1 MNFSEYKDVFY
12 ASKKYW
18 MIYLIMIIVLGI
30 STCRYRNLTDPRF
43 ELATLL
49 VVAIV
54 GIFCILY
61 YFMHNSDNEM
71 YKVAFVVILCF
82 GIITSFI
89 VPICDVSDETEHLA
103 RAEITS
109 QGVLIPHWTGD
120 DLGVDRAYNASGP
133 HKANP
138 YNKGAGYSSIVA
150 VNFFTD
156 FLGKTVYQTAYD
168 TEKIDF
174 TPTIIVSAFEQNPF
188 YGYIPQ
194 AIGML
199 VAKLLDL
206 NVIWLMWLGRIFNLI
221 CYAGLISL
229 AIKKTPV
236 LKIPLLAVA
245 CIPLAMYQA
254 SSLSIDSMII
264 GLAILAIAYFIR
276 MYKAEIASL
285 EVKHVVIFSVIC
297 LLLGLCK
304 LPYLAFILMLF
315 MIPFE
320 NFKKGKKI
328 IPYMI
333 ICLIIVGIIGVLWSK
348 YSTPTLMHSW
358 RSRLKFIN
366 STAQMNYVTSHPIF
380 IGRFIQQMCTYNLSH
395 IVYGTFN
402 FFGAAQKNHYTDSYH
417 LVVACLLI
425 FLAVTLLAYPKNI
438 RFKTRTKLGALFI
451 LLLIYFSTGFIQ
463 LLTWASVGYLNLGI
477 TTRYFV
483 PLFALLPIIINI
495 KSKKLKKLAD
505 GKLPVDKFKKPID
518 KYKAIPFDSY
528 AMVCIIGFMAVMIL
542 SFATKYY

>member
-1 MNFSEYKDVFY
+1 MNFNEYKDVFF

-18 MIYLIMIIVLGI
+18 MAYLVMIILLGI
-30 STCRYRNLTDPRF
+30 STCRYKTLLDPRF
-43 ELATLL
+43 ELATLAI
-49 VVAIV
+49 VAIV
-54 GIFCILY
+54 GIFCIVY
-61 YFMHNSDNEM
+61 YFMHNTDKEM

-109 QGVLIPHWTGD
+109 QGVFIPHWTGE

-156 FLGKTVYQTAYD
+156 FLGKTVYQTSFD
-168 TEKIDF
+168 TQKIDY

-229 AIKKTPV
+229 AVKKTPV
-236 LKIPLLAVA
+236 LKIPILAVA

-254 SSLSIDSMII
+254 ASLSIDSMII
-264 GLAILAIAYFIR
+264 GLAILTIAYFIR
-276 MYKAEIASL
+276 LYKAEIASL
-285 EVKHVVIFSVIC
+285 GVRHVVIFSGIC

-333 ICLIIVGIIGVLWSK
+333 ICLIIVGIIGVMWSK

-380 IGRFIQQMCTYNLSH
+380 IGRFIQQMLTYNLSH

-402 FFGAAQKNHYTDSYH
+402 FFGAAQKTHYIDSYH
-417 LVVACLLI
+417 AVVACLLI
-425 FLAVTLLAYPKNI
+425 FLAATLLAYPRNV
-438 RFKTRTKLGALFI
+438 RFRLRTKLGALFI

-483 PLFALLPIIINI
+483 PLFALLPIIINL
-495 KSKKLKKLAD
+495 KSKKLKKLPL
-505 GKLPVDKFKKPID
+505 GKLKKPID
-518 KYKAIPFDSY
+518 KYKSIPFDNF